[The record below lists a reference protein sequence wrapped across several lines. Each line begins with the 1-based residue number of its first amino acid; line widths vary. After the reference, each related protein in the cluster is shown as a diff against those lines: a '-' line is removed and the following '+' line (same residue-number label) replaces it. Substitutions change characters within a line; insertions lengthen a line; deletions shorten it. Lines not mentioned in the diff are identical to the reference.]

1 MLKSIYLDVCAL
13 CRPYDDQTYMRIHLE
28 TTAVN
33 MILTAVHHEK
43 YSLVCSPV
51 HFKEIEAISEITE
64 RLELTVLLTAYGN
77 PVSVNL
83 EKTRTLAESYIAQRV
98 GIADAA
104 HVAFAE
110 LANADFISCDNQL
123 MKRCQKLDVNIWVG
137 NPVAFCE
144 KEGMGWMSYGINP
157 KKN

>member
-1 MLKSIYLDVCAL
+1 
-13 CRPYDDQTYMRIHLE
+13 MRIHLE

-43 YSLVCSPV
+43 YLLVCSPV

-64 RLELTVLLTAYGN
+64 RLELSALLTAYGN

-83 EKTRTLAESYIAQRV
+83 KKTRTLAESYVAQGV

-104 HVAFAE
+104 HIAFAE
-110 LANADFISCDNQL
+110 LANADFIGCDDKL
-123 MKRCQKLDVNIWVG
+123 IKKCRKLDVHVWVG

-144 KEGMGWMSYGINP
+144 KEGM
-157 KKN
+157 

>member
-1 MLKSIYLDVCAL
+1 MPKSIYLDVCAL

-33 MILTAVHHEK
+33 MILTAIHHEK

-51 HFKEIEAISEITE
+51 HLREIAAISEITE
-64 RLELTVLLTAYGN
+64 RLELAALLTAYGT

-83 EKTRTLAESYIAQRV
+83 EKARTLAESYVAHGV

-110 LANADFISCDNQL
+110 LANADFISCDDKL
-123 MKRCQKLDVNIWVG
+123 LKKCQKIDVNVWVG

-144 KEGMGWMSYGINP
+144 KEGML
-157 KKN
+157 